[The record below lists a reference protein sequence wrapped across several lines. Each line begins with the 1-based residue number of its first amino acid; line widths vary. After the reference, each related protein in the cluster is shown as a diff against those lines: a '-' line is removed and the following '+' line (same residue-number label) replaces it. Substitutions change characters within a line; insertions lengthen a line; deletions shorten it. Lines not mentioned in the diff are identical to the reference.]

1 MAIAWGGGVG
11 PRRRTGELGGR
22 SGITIALHSPR
33 PQQEGAVNVL
43 GTIRVAA
50 TLLLLSGAATA
61 CAGGGGGLG
70 NILGS
75 VLGGQ
80 GQQGQQG
87 QQARQGQVQGTVR
100 GVDRSRL
107 ALQLTNG
114 QQVAFAYD
122 QQTTVTYQ
130 NQRYAVTNLEPGD
143 QVTAA
148 VQETGNGG
156 YYVSAVRVDR
166 SVQETS
172 GGTVAGN
179 GTGGEARVQ
188 GVQGVV
194 REIDARNGQFTLDVG
209 NGSRYV
215 VSLPYNVSRADDER
229 FRALRPG
236 EQVRFYGVLLNTT
249 RIELRQFY

>member
-1 MAIAWGGGVG
+1 M
-11 PRRRTGELGGR
+11 
-22 SGITIALHSPR
+22 H
-33 PQQEGAVNVL
+33 VL
-43 GTIRVAA
+43 PIIRAAA
-50 TLLLLSGAATA
+50 TLLLVSGAATA
-61 CAGGGGGLG
+61 CASGTGGLG
-70 NILGS
+70 EILGS

-87 QQARQGQVQGTVR
+87 RQGQVQGTVR
-100 GVDRSRL
+100 GVDQTRI

-114 QQVAFAYD
+114 QQVALVYD
-122 QQTTVTYQ
+122 RQTTVAYQ
-130 NQRYAVTNLEPGD
+130 NQRYAVANLEPGD

-166 SVQETS
+166 SVQETN
-172 GGTVAGN
+172 GGTVP
-179 GTGGEARVQ
+179 GTGTGAGDRVQ

-194 REIDARNGQFTLDVG
+194 REIDARNGLFTLDVG

-215 VSLPYNVSRADDER
+215 VSLPYNVSRADNDR

-236 EQVRFYGVLLNTT
+236 DQVRFYGVLLNST

>member
-1 MAIAWGGGVG
+1 V
-11 PRRRTGELGGR
+11 T
-22 SGITIALHSPR
+22 
-33 PQQEGAVNVL
+33 VL
-43 GTIRVAA
+43 PMIRAAA
-50 TLLLLSGAATA
+50 TLLLVSGAATA
-61 CAGGGGGLG
+61 CASGTGGLG
-70 NILGS
+70 EILGS

-87 QQARQGQVQGTVR
+87 RQGQVQGTVR
-100 GVDRSRL
+100 GVDQTRI

-114 QQVAFAYD
+114 QQVALVYD
-122 QQTTVTYQ
+122 RQTTVAYQ
-130 NQRYAVTNLEPGD
+130 NQRYAVANLEPGD

-156 YYVSAVRVDR
+156 YYVSALRVDR
-166 SVQETS
+166 SAQETN
-172 GGTVAGN
+172 GGTAAGN
-179 GTGGEARVQ
+179 GTGAAERVQ

-194 REIDARNGQFTLDVG
+194 REIDARNGLFTLDVG

-215 VSLPYNVSRADDER
+215 VALPYNVSRADNDR

-236 EQVRFYGVLLNTT
+236 DQVRFYGVLLNST

>member
-1 MAIAWGGGVG
+1 M
-11 PRRRTGELGGR
+11 
-22 SGITIALHSPR
+22 
-33 PQQEGAVNVL
+33 
-43 GTIRVAA
+43 IRAAA
-50 TLLLLSGAATA
+50 TLLLVSGAATA
-61 CAGGGGGLG
+61 CASGTGGLG
-70 NILGS
+70 EILGS

-87 QQARQGQVQGTVR
+87 RQGQVQGTVR
-100 GVDRSRL
+100 GVDQTRI

-114 QQVAFAYD
+114 QQVALAYD
-122 QQTTVTYQ
+122 RQTTVAYQ
-130 NQRYAVTNLEPGD
+130 NQRYAVANLEPGD

-166 SVQETS
+166 SVQETN
-172 GGTVAGN
+172 GGTVPGN
-179 GTGGEARVQ
+179 GTGAGERVQ

-194 REIDARNGQFTLDVG
+194 REIDARNGLFTFDAG

-215 VSLPYNVSRADDER
+215 VALPYNVSRADNDR

-236 EQVRFYGVLLNTT
+236 DQVRFYGVLLNST